1 MDILPIPIPHISVA
15 SWVKTGLPPTKM
27 VGFAACHG
35 PIGTMEQGCGVKT
48 PNAAAVAA
56 ATCGFAMEQHIPKGV
71 ILLPSAISVIVA
83 TGLEHPKVVTCEV
96 AFNVPGFVPKGH
108 INFAP
113 LTTTAPIKP
122 PLLHVQLCEL
132 LKKYLPHENLLP
144 DNMFD
149 HLLHISQYT
158 LHFRHSILSKDI
170 PLDA

>member
-15 SWVKTGLPPTKM
+15 SWVKIGLPPTKV

-35 PIGTMEQGCGVKT
+35 PIGTIEQGCGVKT

-71 ILLPSAISVIVA
+71 ILLPSAISIIVA

-96 AFNVPGFVPKGH
+96 AFNVPGPVPKGH

-122 PLLHVQLCEL
+122 PSYHVQFLLSSHVL
-132 LKKYLPHENLLP
+132 LKKCSPCESPQSDKILSHLPHILQ
-144 DNMFD
+144 D
-149 HLLHISQYT
+149 T
-158 LHFRHSILSKDI
+158 LYFHPS
-170 PLDA
+170 